1 MSIQDFY
8 RKFVSVSEDNAL
20 VETLRR
26 LSLLEDP
33 KAMFGNEPAA
43 DWSQWSEASEVM
55 AAGQA

>member
-8 RKFVSVSEDNAL
+8 RKFVSVSEENPL

-26 LSLLEDP
+26 LSLFEDP
-33 KAMFGNEPAA
+33 NAMFGEEPAN
-43 DWSQWSEASEVM
+43 DWYQWSEASESM

>member
-8 RKFVSVSEDNAL
+8 RKFVSVSEENSL

-33 KAMFGNEPAA
+33 KAMFRDDPLA
-43 DWSQWSEASEVM
+43 DWTQWSEISESM
-55 AAGQA
+55 ATAQA

>member
-8 RKFVSVSEDNAL
+8 RKFVSTSEENTL
-20 VETLRR
+20 VGTLRR

-33 KAMFGNEPAA
+33 KAMFGEEPGNE
-43 DWSQWSEASEVM
+43 WNIWTEASESL

>member
-8 RKFVSVSEDNAL
+8 RKFVSEENAL

-33 KAMFGNEPAA
+33 KTMFEEVEP
-43 DWSQWSEASEVM
+43 WNQWSEACESV
-55 AAGQA
+55 AAVQV